1 MRYLAQLVA
10 IFVVIVGITGVAAP
24 GRLLAIGQYVAT
36 PAGLYAIAAIRVAI
50 AIVLMMVASRS
61 RAPRLLRV
69 LGAVVL
75 VAGLVTPL
83 FGVERTQAVLE
94 WESTQGTALI
104 RAGAILALA
113 LGGLLAFAVA
123 PVRRAA

>member
-1 MRYLAQLVA
+1 MRYLALLVA
-10 IFVVIVGITGVAAP
+10 VFIVIVGVTGVFAP
-24 GRLLAIGQYVAT
+24 DTLLAIGQYAAT

-50 AIVLMMVASRS
+50 AIVLIMVAPHSRS
-61 RAPRLLRV
+61 PRLLRA

-83 FGVERTQAVLE
+83 FGVERTRAILE

-104 RAGAILALA
+104 RVGAVLALA
-113 LGGLLAFAVA
+113 LGGFLAFAVT
-123 PVRRAA
+123 PVRRAV